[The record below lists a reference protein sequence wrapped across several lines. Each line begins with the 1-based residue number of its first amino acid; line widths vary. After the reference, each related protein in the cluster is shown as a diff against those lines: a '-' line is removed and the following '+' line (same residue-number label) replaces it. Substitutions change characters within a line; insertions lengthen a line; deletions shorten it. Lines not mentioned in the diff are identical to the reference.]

1 MAQMLSFQ
9 RSHGCSLKAVEQ
21 ERRSRI
27 LRLMQLLIQM
37 LKLQLMLVPLPM
49 LLLRMLRLRR
59 QQMNLHLP
67 PDAEPSKIQQSLIRS
82 KEMLLSL

>member
-49 LLLRMLRLRR
+49 LRLRR

-67 PDAEPSKIQQSLIRS
+67 PDAEPSKIQQSLIQS
-82 KEMLLSL
+82 KEMLLL